1 MNLQGFYNLIK
12 DICPTYHYES
22 DSEEYPRQVYTEY
35 ATTYEHASNE
45 PYEKKVSINLSHYS
59 KNEFDRTER
68 ILELLMIVTKDITFN
83 KDVEFDTETKV
94 ISTFFD
100 IEITEELSYEDLM
113 KELDNLLNESNEE
126 NKEDVH

>member
-35 ATTYEHASNE
+35 ATKYEHASNE
-45 PYEKKVSINLSHYS
+45 PYEKIVSINLSHYS

-68 ILELLMIVTKDITFN
+68 ILELLMMVTKDITFN
-83 KDVEFDTETKV
+83 KDVDFDTETKV

-126 NKEDVH
+126 NKQDVH